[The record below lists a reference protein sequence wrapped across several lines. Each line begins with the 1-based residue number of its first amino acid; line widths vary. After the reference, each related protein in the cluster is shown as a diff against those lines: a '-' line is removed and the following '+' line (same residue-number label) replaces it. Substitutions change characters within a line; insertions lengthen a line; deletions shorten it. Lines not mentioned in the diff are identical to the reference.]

1 LPVLIQTLVAIGA
14 RKSPFICQK
23 TLGKK
28 DNHRTNDKTVPEL
41 FTPLKNKR
49 NFLLKLRPV
58 FRWFLSLRS
67 SPRAIAG
74 GLAVGTF
81 IAFTPTEGVQI
92 FLAIIFATLFK
103 VNRAA
108 AIIPTM
114 VTNPVTVG
122 ATYAFS
128 YWLGSMIWPGPPLA
142 EVSELFVDITR
153 TMTHLEYW
161 DFKEQLLAGLKMG
174 EEIYIPL
181 FIGSAEVGVISG
193 LLVYVTSLKILSL
206 FFTRRAQRRLLNNR
220 PKR

>member
-1 LPVLIQTLVAIGA
+1 MRTSAT
-14 RKSPFICQK
+14 KSQPERQSSDQRK
-23 TLGKK
+23 TLSEQFP
-28 DNHRTNDKTVPEL
+28 VP
-41 FTPLKNKR
+41 KNKR
-49 NFLLKLRPV
+49 NFLLKLRPA

-81 IAFTPTEGVQI
+81 IAFTPTEGIQI
-92 FLAIIFATLFK
+92 FLAIIFATLFN
-103 VNRAA
+103 VNRPA

-114 VTNPVTVG
+114 ATNPVTVG

-128 YWLGSMIWPGPPLA
+128 YWLGSMIWSGPPLA

-181 FIGSAEVGVISG
+181 FIGCALVGLISG
-193 LLVYVTSLKILSL
+193 LLVYGISMKILSL
-206 FFTRRAQRRLLNNR
+206 FFTRRAQKRLLNNR
-220 PKR
+220 PKNSCHHRD